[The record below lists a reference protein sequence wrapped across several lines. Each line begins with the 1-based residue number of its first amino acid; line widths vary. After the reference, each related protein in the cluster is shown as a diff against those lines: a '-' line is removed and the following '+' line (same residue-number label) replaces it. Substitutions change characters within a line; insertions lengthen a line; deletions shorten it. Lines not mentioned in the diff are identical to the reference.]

1 MKSMKVVVLA
11 GAALCALLATFLFA
25 QAPARNDGKNTK
37 VGLDA
42 ASNDSMESRMGPRSA
57 KRTMTLALA
66 KRIVAAASKAACS
79 YPKNAPQCLGT
90 QTVVDDAG
98 ALIYLE
104 TMDGTQVPSIDGA
117 IQKARASALWH
128 RPTQQFHDAITNGSN
143 MSYLD
148 GTFVNLTT
156 APGGVP
162 LSVNGV
168 MVGGFGTSGNPFL
181 EPIIQSAQDEL
192 KKIAAEGLIK

>member
-1 MKSMKVVVLA
+1 MKSAKTAVVA
-11 GAALCALLATFLFA
+11 TLLSFTLPAILVFG
-25 QAPARNDGKNTK
+25 QAPERNKKDINI
-37 VGLDA
+37 GLEA
-42 ASNDSMESRMGPRSA
+42 SSNDTMESRMGPRSQ
-57 KRTMTLALA
+57 RRPMTLALA
-66 KRIVAAASKAACS
+66 KRIVAAASKTACE

-90 QTVVDDAG
+90 QVIVDDAG
-98 ALIYLE
+98 AIIYLE
-104 TMDGTQVPSIDGA
+104 TLDGTQVPSIEGA
-117 IQKARASALWH
+117 IQKAKASALWH

-148 GTFVNLTT
+148 GTFINLTT

-181 EPIIQSAQDEL
+181 APIIESAQAEL

>member
-1 MKSMKVVVLA
+1 MRLTKLA
-11 GAALCALLATFLFA
+11 LGAALTSCGLLSTFLFG
-25 QAPARNDGKNTK
+25 QTPERNKKDINI
-37 VGLDA
+37 GLEA
-42 ASNDSMESRMGPRSA
+42 NSNDSMETRMGPRSQ
-57 KRTMTLALA
+57 KRPMTLALA
-66 KRIVAAASKAACS
+66 KRIATAASKAACE

-90 QTVVDDAG
+90 QVIVDDAG
-98 ALIYLE
+98 AIIYVE
-104 TMDGTQVPSIDGA
+104 TLDGTQVPSIEGA

-148 GTFVNLTT
+148 GTFKDLTT

-181 EPIIQSAQDEL
+181 APIIEAAQAEL